1 MSDLILDLQR
11 LDQLHRDLQAVI
23 DEFKNASDFSHDVAH
38 ATGDDHLADKVRDF
52 ADRWN
57 DKRKNMTESVEGLQK
72 AVGAITENF
81 TKVDQ
86 GLAKALEDGAS
97 KQAAANPSGRSA
109 TGHGRPAI

>member
-11 LDQLHRDLQAVI
+11 LDQLNHDLQSVI
-23 DEFKNASDFSHDVAH
+23 DEFKNASDFSHDVAA

-86 GLAKALEDGAS
+86 GLAKALQDGAE
-97 KQAAANPSGRSA
+97 KQAVVDQSKTSSG
-109 TGHGRPAI
+109 GHGRPTI